1 MATKMHALEIGHIN
15 LLPVLRSHLKFT
27 TNVILYLVL
36 YHKGKEIYKNN
47 GKWDI

>member
-1 MATKMHALEIGHIN
+1 MKRMIQGESLIRKDTKCR
-15 LLPVLRSHLKFT
+15 LPVLRSHLKFT

-47 GKWDI
+47 GK